1 VTTAIAYCIDSKYTL
16 PLAAS
21 IRSLVDTLDSGTAP
35 EIFILH
41 SSLPPGAREQVRSA
55 ADPQQR
61 LLLNWIEVNDAPVSS
76 LKFGLHFSPANYFRL
91 LLPDLLP
98 TRLESIL
105 YLDADTILKSDVR
118 QLFDL
123 FDSSYPL
130 QAVLDYSGTLG
141 NPLVQLE
148 NPLRFGLSPSSPYYN
163 SGVLLMNL
171 ATWRREKISR
181 QIIQFAQA
189 HPDSLFF
196 VDQTAINIVLSGRIG
211 ELPSTWNAQTE
222 HPNVLNGQWAV
233 PFIRQ
238 DLSNARLIH
247 FTSEFKP
254 WSLGRD
260 LPHSSHF
267 HEVRS
272 RFDWA

>member
-1 VTTAIAYCIDSKYTL
+1 MTPAIAYCIDSNYTL
-16 PLAAS
+16 PLAVS
-21 IRSLVDTLDSGTAP
+21 IRSLIDTLDNGITP

-41 SSLPPGAREQVRSA
+41 SRLPPGAQEKIRRA

-61 LLLNWIEVNDAPVSS
+61 LSFTWIEVSDSPVNS
-76 LKFGLHFSPANYFRL
+76 LKFGLHFSSANYFRL

-98 TRLESIL
+98 TRLDRVL
-105 YLDADTILKSDVR
+105 YLDADTILKFDVCR
-118 QLFDL
+118 LLDL

-148 NPLRFGLSPSSPYYN
+148 DPSRFGLSPSSPYFN
-163 SGVLLMNL
+163 SGVLLINL
-171 ATWRREKISR
+171 ATWRKEEISG
-181 QIIQFAQA
+181 QIIHFAQA

-211 ELPSTWNAQTE
+211 ELPPAWNAQTE

-233 PFIRQ
+233 PFIGQ
-238 DLSNARLIH
+238 DLSAARLIH

-272 RFDWA
+272 RFSWA